1 MANGIGSSIGGT
13 LGGIAGTTFGPI
25 GTALGTAAG
34 SLIGAGIE
42 AIPGLIETDAEKEN
56 KRRLAQLK
64 KMQEA
69 GTLGLTEAEKQQ
81 LYTSAQGAAAGQMRQ
96 AQAGIRAAGAAL
108 GGSGAGTEALRQAQL
123 AEGMT
128 AVEANISQN
137 VEAQN
142 LQRKRELEDEIQGRI
157 AAKSET
163 DQARAAA
170 AAGVASAG
178 FETGVAKFQQEMTI
192 QGKKPTAAEIAALAK
207 LYKVDIETAT
217 GILSLQSKDPQAGAN
232 AAKYLGLAGKTE
244 GGV

>member
-13 LGGIAGTTFGPI
+13 LGGIAGTSFGPI

-96 AQAGIRAAGAAL
+96 AQTDIRAAGAAL
-108 GGSGAGTEALRQAQL
+108 GGGGAGTEALRQAQL
-123 AEGMT
+123 AAGMT

-163 DQARAAA
+163 DQARVAT
-170 AAGVASAG
+170 AAGLAA
-178 FETGVAKFQQEMTI
+178 TGVQAFSERLAQEQTI
-192 QGKKPTAAEIAALAK
+192 QGKAPSKSEITAVAK
-207 LYKVDIETAT
+207 LYGVDETVAGGLIEFLGRNPDAAKSI
-217 GILSLQSKDPQAGAN
+217 GNYLSLST
-232 AAKYLGLAGKTE
+232 GK
-244 GGV
+244 